1 VTIWKPLQAMVC
13 RAFVAGFFG
22 HDTPFAYFQ
31 TKPGAVMQA
40 RHKKKSFLYW
50 IKLPGLEIASFFFCV
65 CKYYLAS
72 YMTRKTLI
80 EEKF

>member
-1 VTIWKPLQAMVC
+1 
-13 RAFVAGFFG
+13 
-22 HDTPFAYFQ
+22 
-31 TKPGAVMQA
+31 MQA

-50 IKLPGLEIASFFFCV
+50 IKFPGLEIASFFFCV

-72 YMTRKTLI
+72 YMTRKTLT

>member
-1 VTIWKPLQAMVC
+1 
-13 RAFVAGFFG
+13 
-22 HDTPFAYFQ
+22 
-31 TKPGAVMQA
+31 MQA

-50 IKLPGLEIASFFFCV
+50 IKLPGLEIASFLCV